1 METNNTNDD
10 KDKEKVLDAFV
21 GALKKQFEEN
31 QERPHQYVVQYLRV
45 ADDSLIGYHASSFC
59 QVTDDVFSGKRYSG
73 ENPYSQLATIFKNLK
88 SVLETTEDDTDLFG
102 PIRFKIKEAYFKDL
116 TIDDVYIEA
125 EYLDEDAPK
134 QTFKFTK
141 LDNSKTDE

>member
-1 METNNTNDD
+1 METNHTNDD

-141 LDNSKTDE
+141 LDNPKTDE